1 MPKAIEDAVD
11 DAIDAT
17 DASGGAARNDREAD
31 GVTVAVPL
39 TEAALAA
46 IFAHARRDYPRE
58 CCGVV
63 YGSDRV
69 REARNIQD
77 ELHAEDPRAFP
88 RDARTAYH
96 LDVASLLAM
105 SKSLHA
111 ERAEDRARLVYHS
124 HCDAGAYFSASD
136 AAAAVIEGQ
145 PAYPVDHLVVA
156 VGGTSAA
163 AGRDAAAQFSWDAR
177 VGAYVETKRH
187 RWPPI

>member
-1 MPKAIEDAVD
+1 MPN
-11 DAIDAT
+11 AIDGTEGAT
-17 DASGGAARNDREAD
+17 GNDRAAT
-31 GVTVAVPL
+31 GVVIAEIAP
-39 TEAALAA
+39 AALAQ

-58 CCGVV
+58 CCGVL

-77 ELHAEDPRAFP
+77 ELHAEDPRAYP

-111 ERAEDRARLVYHS
+111 QPPEERARLVYHS
-124 HCDAGAYFSASD
+124 HCDVGAYFSASD
-136 AAAAVIEGQ
+136 HAAATIEGQ

-156 VGGTSAA
+156 VSRADAA
-163 AGRDAAAQFSWDAR
+163 AADGPAAAAEAAQFSWDPKA
-177 VGAYVETKRH
+177 GAYVETR
-187 RWPPI
+187 RLRCAPI